1 MIRWRRRG
9 IERTRKM
16 ETMMAM
22 GVGDIRAEAQLWKL
36 DHDMVIEMVKCD
48 ELEVE
53 RFKREGPSVF
63 LGYRPEILSS

>member
-16 ETMMAM
+16 ETMIAM

-36 DHDMVIEMVKCD
+36 DHDMVAEMTKCD
-48 ELEVE
+48 QLEVE
-53 RFKREGPSVF
+53 KFKREREQVF
-63 LGYRPEILSS
+63 FSDIDRKY